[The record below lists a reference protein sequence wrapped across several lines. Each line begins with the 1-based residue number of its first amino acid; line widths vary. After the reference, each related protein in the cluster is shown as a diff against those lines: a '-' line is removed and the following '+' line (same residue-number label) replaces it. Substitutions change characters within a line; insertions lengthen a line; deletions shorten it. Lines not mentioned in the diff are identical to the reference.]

1 MFSNRLQ
8 KSTKMAGVKGKSGGK
23 REGAGRPSNGE
34 VINIRQI
41 LDENIDIDI
50 VMQKLLERIES
61 GDQRAIELFL
71 KYRAGLPKQEIDLNT
86 TGTIDHNIRLRGL
99 IGFDE
104 D

>member
-1 MFSNRLQ
+1 
-8 KSTKMAGVKGKSGGK
+8 MAGKKKIDGANSSDNWGGV
-23 REGAGRPSNGE
+23 RPNSGRPSNGE

-41 LDENIDIDI
+41 MDAHINIDI

-86 TGTIDHNIRLRGL
+86 TGNVDHNIRLRGL
-99 IGFDE
+99 IGFEDE
-104 D
+104 